1 MIFITGNAA
10 PAPNE
15 YLIRGAYDK
24 FKRAYD
30 MRGPHITFRDHR
42 DPEHGQYWVLA
53 SLAKFRVYQSELRA
67 NYYKQWR
74 EHPCHSG
81 VDGIIA
87 SNSSKRKQK

>member
-1 MIFITGNAA
+1 MQVALQSIKIFLSNPHSWVSLVLSIVYLIFITGNAA

-42 DPEHGQYWVLA
+42 DPEHG
-53 SLAKFRVYQSELRA
+53 
-67 NYYKQWR
+67 
-74 EHPCHSG
+74 
-81 VDGIIA
+81 
-87 SNSSKRKQK
+87 